1 MDGAAGPQIS
11 AVDAAEAL
19 LDAVVAIT
27 SDLEVHRVLQR
38 LVDSACTLTGAR
50 YGFLGVVAEDGT
62 FEDSVTHGMPDE
74 VAAHIASLPQGR
86 GILGLL
92 IEEPHPLRLPRIADH
107 EKSYGFPEGH
117 PPMESFLGVPVRVR
131 GEAFGNL
138 YLTEKQ
144 GAETFTAQDESLVIA
159 LAHAA
164 GYVLDNARAYER
176 SERRQVW
183 LEAAARATDLL
194 QPRPG
199 MVDVLPD
206 VVRVARDAAGAD
218 LGTFVRPLAEGH
230 ELVGDRRDGVDA
242 EALLREL
249 RAEVERAEQQGA
261 PVSTRDSGGQPV
273 LLLPVP
279 ARLTRAGLL
288 LLAWPADR
296 RPPDDEEVERVRG
309 FVDHVSLAMDRAQA
323 LAERQELMLVADR
336 ERIARDLH
344 DVVIQRLFAT
354 GLQLQG
360 VRRSAVVPEV
370 RDRLSDAVADL
381 DTTIRDIRST
391 IFELEHRRATSFRE
405 EVRGLVREY
414 VPTLGF
420 SPLVRTAGPVDTA
433 VDGGADAGVGDHLLA
448 TLREALSNV
457 ARHARAEACV
467 VEVVVEVGRLTLSV
481 TDNGVGMPV
490 ERQESGLRNAR
501 RRAADLGGH
510 LQLLPEEP
518 HGTRLEWSVPLG
530 S

>member
-1 MDGAAGPQIS
+1 M
-11 AVDAAEAL
+11 

-38 LVDSACTLTGAR
+38 LVDSACTLVGAR
-50 YGFLGVVAEDGT
+50 YGFLGVMTEEGRFGD
-62 FEDSVTHGMPDE
+62 FVTHGLSAWEASP
-74 VAAHIASLPQGR
+74 IASLPQGL
-86 GILGLL
+86 GILGL
-92 IEEPHPLRLPRIADH
+92 ITEDPRPLRLTDIGGH
-107 EKSYGFPEGH
+107 ERAHGFPVGH
-117 PPMESFLGVPVRVR
+117 PAMRSFLGVPVKIR
-131 GEAFGNL
+131 GEVFGNL
-138 YLTEKQ
+138 YLTEKHD
-144 GAETFTAQDESLVIA
+144 GGFTEDDETLVAA

-249 RAEVERAEQQGA
+249 RVEVERAEQQGA

-391 IFELEHRRATSFRE
+391 IFELGHRRATSFRE

-467 VEVVVEVGRLTLSV
+467 VEVVLEADRLTLSV

-501 RRAADLGGH
+501 RRAADLGGD